1 MYNEGIDY
9 TAGGEKMT
17 VSKVAIASDHSGIEL
32 RKSIISYLESVGISY
47 EEFGPEAPESVDY
60 PGLAITVSE
69 KVVNQEVD
77 RGILVCGTGIGMSI
91 AANKV
96 KGIRC
101 ALVGDTFSA
110 HATREHNDTNVLAL
124 GARVIGPGL
133 AEDIVKIWLETAYE
147 GGRHA
152 NRVGQITAYEDSQA

>member
-1 MYNEGIDY
+1 
-9 TAGGEKMT
+9 MT
-17 VSKVAIASDHSGIEL
+17 VSKVAIASDHGGIEL

-47 EEFGPEAPESVDY
+47 EEFGPETPESVDY
-60 PGLAITVSE
+60 PRLAITVSE

-133 AEDIVKIWLETAYE
+133 AEDIVKIWLETEYE

-152 NRVGQITAYEDSQA
+152 NRVRQITAYEDSHA

>member
-17 VSKVAIASDHSGIEL
+17 VSKVAIASDHGGIEL

-47 EEFGPEAPESVDY
+47 EEFGPETPESVDY

-96 KGIRC
+96 KVFVARL
-101 ALVGDTFSA
+101 LVI
-110 HATREHNDTNVLAL
+110 HLAL
-124 GARVIGPGL
+124 MQRVNIMIQMSL
-133 AEDIVKIWLETAYE
+133 RLERE
-147 GGRHA
+147 
-152 NRVGQITAYEDSQA
+152 S

>member
-1 MYNEGIDY
+1 
-9 TAGGEKMT
+9 MT
-17 VSKVAIASDHSGIEL
+17 VSKVAIASDHGGIEL

-47 EEFGPEAPESVDY
+47 EEFGPETPESVDY
-60 PGLAITVSE
+60 PGLAITISE
-69 KVVNQEVD
+69 KVVNREVD

-152 NRVGQITAYEDSQA
+152 NRVGQITAYEDSHA